1 MKKDKQRAQFEKN
14 MSEIFQTHTTK
25 IDKMLYDHRLEKEEL
40 ENTQKT
46 LSHEI
51 SEMIKRHKKTR
62 EDVEQEIWDNIDKI
76 KEE

>member
-40 ENTQKT
+40 ENT
-46 LSHEI
+46 
-51 SEMIKRHKKTR
+51 
-62 EDVEQEIWDNIDKI
+62 
-76 KEE
+76 